1 MCYLTHR
8 NRSSNGKMY
17 LLCIKTC
24 LPLTSL
30 MCENVSGSPSAFQM
44 GVQRSCTTS
53 LHVEEGEP
61 GTEATCDVCIYITVH
76 IVMHIIVIM

>member
-1 MCYLTHR
+1 MGYLTHR
-8 NRSSNGKMY
+8 NHSSNGKMC

-30 MCENVSGSPSAFQM
+30 MCENVSGSPSAFET
-44 GVQRSCTTS
+44 GVQRSCIKS
-53 LHVEEGEP
+53 FCVEEGEP

-76 IVMHIIVIM
+76 ICSNA